1 MKNEIKKAYDYL
13 RFGKYGDYVEG
24 NGIRIIRVADYIDTM
39 PFVVIEI
46 NGKFI
51 EKVWEPD
58 KVIEWLEKAD
68 A

>member
-13 RFGKYGDYVEG
+13 RFGKAGDYVEG
-24 NGIRIIRVADYIDTM
+24 NGIRITRVADYIDTM
-39 PFVVIEI
+39 PFVAIEV
-46 NGKFI
+46 NGKFV